1 MLPEVTEMTDRA
13 IAEETLT
20 WLRKVGPALDALP
33 GLVEQAG
40 PVIDGIKTSPVLK
53 MMGVRL

>member
-1 MLPEVTEMTDRA
+1 MLPDVTEMSDRELM
-13 IAEETLT
+13 EEAVN

-33 GLVEQAG
+33 GVIAQVG
-40 PVIDGIKTSPVLK
+40 PIVDGLKTSPVLK